1 MMLIEHINGL
11 SRAGMVCL
19 TMLCVL
25 QLHAQ
30 KSSKDVLS
38 FDVPVMVDSA
48 STLIIPTRYNTAL
61 FTSNKL
67 ALWGD
72 VYANIIFY
80 NFRTDSS
87 SRLFEKDTYIMGF
100 NSFNR
105 YLYANTVLKYF
116 TNQHILYR
124 VKNNDFNANGR
135 IDDKDPA
142 VLYVSGI
149 NGMDLKAITKPDENV
164 VSYEL
169 YEKQNFALLK
179 VQLDSDG
186 NKSFDSDDVTFYY
199 VKLDLNT
206 MKLGNRINLN
216 QPVDR

>member
-1 MMLIEHINGL
+1 MMLIKKHIKMRRL
-11 SRAGMVCL
+11 VISGMAI
-19 TMLCVL
+19 MCVL

-30 KSSKDVLS
+30 KSSKDILS

-48 STLIIPTRYNTAL
+48 SVMIIPTRYNTPL

-72 VYANIIFY
+72 VYANIVFY

-87 SRLFEKDTYIMGF
+87 NRLFEKDTYIMGF

-105 YLYANTVLKYF
+105 YLYANTAHKYF
-116 TNQHILYR
+116 TSRHILYR
-124 VKNNDFNANGR
+124 VKNKDHNANGR
-135 IDDKDPA
+135 IDEKDPA
-142 VLYVSGI
+142 VLYVSNI
-149 NGMDLKAITKPDENV
+149 NGTNLNVITRADENV

-186 NKSFDSDDVTFYY
+186 NKSFDSDDIAFY
-199 VKLDLNT
+199 
-206 MKLGNRINLN
+206 I
-216 QPVDR
+216 